1 MRSSRRRRSA
11 CRRRSSPER
20 EVAMHRLATAFV
32 LALAWSFS
40 AVAQPAPD
48 MPSTVALFQQVRT
61 VPNVVYL
68 RANGWEGKLDLYA
81 RRPPVATPGQT
92 PTPTPT
98 VIFIHGGG
106 WVQGT
111 KEGSM
116 LRALPYIAMGYSVVN
131 VEYRLANVSLAPAA
145 IEDCRCA
152 LRWVVAHAKEY
163 NIDPDRLIIAGES
176 AGGHLAL
183 TTGMIPSNA
192 GFDRSCYATSEPRVA
207 AIVDF
212 YGITDVADL
221 LDGPNKKPFPESWP
235 YTVQWLGNQPN
246 RAELAK
252 GASPLTYV
260 RTGVPPTILIHGD
273 ADNLVPFTHSVRLRE
288 ALEKAG
294 VANELVTIPKG
305 GHGNFAPAEWQRA
318 FAAIEKFLAAQVPGA
333 RVPSSAARH

>member
-1 MRSSRRRRSA
+1 MA
-11 CRRRSSPER
+11 
-20 EVAMHRLATAFV
+20 
-32 LALAWSFS
+32 
-40 AVAQPAPD
+40 
-48 MPSTVALFQQVRT
+48 STVALFQQVRT

-68 RANGWEGKLDLYA
+68 RANGWEGKLDIYA
-81 RRPPVATPGQT
+81 RRPPGATPGQV
-92 PTPTPT
+92 PTPMPA

-116 LRALPYIAMGYSVVN
+116 LRALPYLAMGYSVVN

-163 NIDPDRLIIAGES
+163 NIDPDRLIVAGES

-183 TTGMIPSNA
+183 TTGMIPANA
-192 GFDRSCYATSEPRVA
+192 GFDRTCFSVAEPRVA
-207 AIVDF
+207 AIVNF
-212 YGITDVADL
+212 FGITDIDDL

-252 GASPLTYV
+252 ATSPLTYV
-260 RTGVPPTILIHGD
+260 RPGVPPTILIHGD
-273 ADNLVPFTHSVRLRE
+273 ADNLVPYSHSVKLRD
-288 ALEKAG
+288 ALQKVG
-294 VANELVTIPKG
+294 VPNELVTITKG
-305 GHGNFAPAEWQRA
+305 GHGTFAPAEWQQA
-318 FAAIEKFLAAQVPGA
+318 FAAIEKFLAAHVQPSKTS
-333 RVPSSAARH
+333 SSAAKH